1 VSTDAFRAKKL
12 KFVIGGLVIV
22 VAVAYLIFTALRS
35 SASYFLTV
43 SELQAR
49 GPEFYGRNVRVSGQV
64 VADSIDWNARDLL
77 LRFEIA
83 DEDGRRLRVVFNGPK
98 PDQMRGEVQAIVEG
112 KYLESG
118 EFQASDLLMKCPS
131 RYEEGQT
138 GQPPAGSKL
147 REGSGKE

>member
-1 VSTDAFRAKKL
+1 VGGFTIDDSRRSAGGSGTKKL
-12 KFVIGGLVIV
+12 KFIVGGLVIA

-49 GPEFYGRNVRVSGQV
+49 GPEFYGRNVRVSGKV
-64 VADSIDWNARDLL
+64 VPDSIDFDAGDLL
-77 LRFEIA
+77 LRFDIA

-98 PDQMRGEVQAIVEG
+98 PDQMRGEAQAVVEG

-131 RYEEGQT
+131 RYEESQ
-138 GQPPAGSKL
+138 AA
-147 REGSGKE
+147 E